1 MHVRPAAFASA
12 SPPLLLVGRHR
23 LGHALDG
30 LSDGRVGQSCLPH
43 LEDDHTDEDGNK
55 KRE

>member
-23 LGHALDG
+23 LSHALDG
-30 LSDGRVGQSCLPH
+30 FSDGRVGQSCLPH
-43 LEDDHTDEDGNK
+43 LEDDHTDEDGNQ